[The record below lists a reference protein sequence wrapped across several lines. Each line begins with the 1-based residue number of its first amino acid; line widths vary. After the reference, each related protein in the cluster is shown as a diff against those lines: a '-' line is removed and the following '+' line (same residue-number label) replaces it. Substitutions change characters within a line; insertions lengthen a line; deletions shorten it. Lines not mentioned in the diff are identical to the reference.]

1 MELDLD
7 QLGVMHP
14 KLQMS
19 GEVELYRRRG
29 ALALARFRH
38 APGVTV
44 GVANGPAQ
52 TRATIRWTAP
62 LEIKDALE
70 VVDTNRLT
78 EDGAEAVALAF
89 VHTRSGWTV
98 KRRVQREGFAD
109 WLLTGPQH
117 PKMALALEVSGSGVD
132 DAEQRLRSKLAQVSR
147 FGGEPGLRAAVVVSF
162 LEPRILAATTEGA
175 GVP

>member
-29 ALALARFRH
+29 ALALARF
-38 APGVTV
+38 
-44 GVANGPAQ
+44 
-52 TRATIRWTAP
+52 
-62 LEIKDALE
+62 
-70 VVDTNRLT
+70 
-78 EDGAEAVALAF
+78 
-89 VHTRSGWTV
+89 
-98 KRRVQREGFAD
+98 
-109 WLLTGPQH
+109 
-117 PKMALALEVSGSGVD
+117 
-132 DAEQRLRSKLAQVSR
+132 
-147 FGGEPGLRAAVVVSF
+147 GGEPGLRAAVIVSF